1 MLLLGICTHK
11 EQSVVIERSAASGN
25 SNNNNN
31 NNNNGLYLTRINTCV
46 STQAYLI
53 WSSEGAISTVH
64 C

>member
-1 MLLLGICTHK
+1 MTKTIV
-11 EQSVVIERSAASGN
+11 EY
-25 SNNNNN
+25 NN

-46 STQAYLI
+46 STEAYLT